1 VDGRDTWPQ
10 RGADA
15 ARAVYLCI
23 VTSVGRVRDRKLGA
37 QVERSLSPLAGYELP
52 FAPLEPNQNFL
63 DHAEVFSLAVGA
75 GCVTVP

>member
-1 VDGRDTWPQ
+1 MGGRQQLADGRDTWPQ

-37 QVERSLSPLAGYELP
+37 QVERLA
-52 FAPLEPNQNFL
+52 
-63 DHAEVFSLAVGA
+63 LAARGL
-75 GCVTVP
+75 